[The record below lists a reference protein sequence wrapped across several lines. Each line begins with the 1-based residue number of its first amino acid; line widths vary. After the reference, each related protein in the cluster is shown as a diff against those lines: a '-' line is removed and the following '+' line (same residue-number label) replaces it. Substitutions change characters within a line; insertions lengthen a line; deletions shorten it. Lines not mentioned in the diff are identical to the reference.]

1 MKYLVIAF
9 KITPNSEIA
18 RDLLASL
25 SADAGFETFEETA
38 DGMNGY
44 VQESLFVPQML
55 DECVKDFPLADTH
68 IEYTI
73 QEAENKDWNETWEQA
88 GFEPIVIDNR
98 CVIYDAKHPLNN
110 EPDTTP
116 DAQAATRGVQPDA
129 DARLTIGIDARMA
142 FGTGTHDTTQ
152 MIVHQLLDTDMN
164 GKRVLDCG
172 CGTGILGIAAAMMGA
187 KEVVAYDIDEW
198 SVENTRHNAVLN
210 GVDNRIDVLHGDA
223 HVLSHVSGVFD
234 VVLANINRNILLADM
249 HAFKDIMA
257 HGATLIMS
265 GFYEDDIPLLVD
277 KASALGLEYQ
287 HKYTSGDWRCLV
299 LRNG

>member
-88 GFEPIVIDNR
+88 GFEPIIIDNR
-98 CVIYDAKHPLNN
+98 CVIYDAKHPLG
-110 EPDTTP
+110 E
-116 DAQAATRGVQPDA
+116 

-152 MIVHQLLDTDMN
+152 MIVRQLLDTDMN

-287 HKYTSGDWRCLV
+287 HKYASGDWRCLV